1 MWERMRERER
11 ERERGGAYRLVVGKP
26 EKKRPFG
33 KPRGRWENYIN
44 IDFSRNLMGG
54 RKLDCSGSE

>member
-1 MWERMRERER
+1 MRERER
-11 ERERGGAYRLVVGKP
+11 QTEIEREGAYRLVVGKP
-26 EKKRPFG
+26 ENKRPFG
-33 KPRGRWENYIN
+33 KPRDRWENYIN